1 MVGLTDETLRL
12 GRTLQALL
20 AGLADG
26 QLVCAADGSVL
37 AVNEAFER
45 SLGLPGGWREDP
57 ELAASVI
64 RDCIAAA
71 AEGAIRQGPLAPLRF
86 SRRELPG
93 GLFSISAERAAVDD
107 AGSVGTECMLLRDVL
122 DSIDASIV
130 VYDRDARFVMG
141 NRRYFELYPH
151 LPDDG
156 SIVGRTFEEML
167 RLTLAHGAPVERQAM
182 IDPEAFVARRLSE
195 WTDLGE
201 REQLHPSGRW
211 DLIRQ
216 QVTAQG
222 HRVTLRVDITQQ
234 KRLQQELARTRDEL
248 RAANDAKSGF
258 MAAVSHELRTP
269 LNAVIGFAEILG
281 EEHLGPIGSPRYREY
296 ARDIMAA
303 GHHLLELIGT
313 VLDLGKIE
321 AGKHDLDETIFDLGA
336 LLECQAAMMRAL
348 ARKSGNRLLVDV
360 AEAELLLVGDRQMV
374 AQMVLNLLSNAL
386 KFTSEGT
393 VTLSG
398 GRRSDGSIG
407 IVVEDTGCGIPA
419 EHLGTLGERFYQAPQ
434 DERTARRGTGIGL
447 ALVKEMAALHGASLQ
462 IDSNRGVG
470 TTITI
475 GFPATRSAT
484 PSGAS
489 GSVIAANGEE
499 TSS

>member
-1 MVGLTDETLRL
+1 MR
-12 GRTLQALL
+12 RTLQALV
-20 AGLADG
+20 AGLAEG

-45 SLGLPGGWREDP
+45 SLGLPAGWQDNP
-57 ELAASVI
+57 ELVAGVV
-64 RDCIAAA
+64 RDCTAAA
-71 AEGAIRQGPLAPLRF
+71 AEGAMRQRPLASLRVE
-86 SRRELPG
+86 RRELPG
-93 GLFSISAERAAVDD
+93 GMCAISAERMAEDD
-107 AGSVGTECMLLRDVL
+107 AGPADTDCILLRDVL

-130 VYDRDARFVMG
+130 VYDRDDRFVLG

-156 SIVGRTFEEML
+156 SLVGRTFEEML
-167 RLTLAHGAPVERQAM
+167 RFTLAHGAPADRQAM
-182 IDPEAFVARRLSE
+182 TDPEAFVARRLSE
-195 WTDLGE
+195 WKNPGE
-201 REQLHPSGRW
+201 REQFHPSGRW

-216 QVTAQG
+216 QVTPQG

-234 KRLQQELARTRDEL
+234 KRLQEELERTRDEL

-303 GHHLLELIGT
+303 GHHLLDLIGT

-321 AGKHDLDETIFDLGA
+321 AGKHELDQTTFDLGA
-336 LLECQAAMMRAL
+336 LLECQAVMMRAL
-348 ARKSGNRLLVDV
+348 ARKSGNRIRVDI
-360 AEAELLLVGDRQMV
+360 AEAGLLLIGDRQMV
-374 AQMVLNLLSNAL
+374 TQMVLNLLSNAL
-386 KFTSEGT
+386 KFTSDGI
-393 VTLSG
+393 VTLSAARG
-398 GRRSDGSIG
+398 PDGAIRFA
-407 IVVEDTGCGIPA
+407 VEDTGCGIPA
-419 EHLGTLGERFYQAPQ
+419 EHLDTLGERFYQASQ
-434 DERTARRGTGIGL
+434 DARTARDGTGIGL
-447 ALVKEMAALHGASLQ
+447 ALVKEMAALHGASLR
-462 IDSNRGVG
+462 IDSKQGVG

-475 GFPATRSAT
+475 GFPAARSAAP
-484 PSGAS
+484 PSGPDGA
-489 GSVIAANGEE
+489 ITAATGEE